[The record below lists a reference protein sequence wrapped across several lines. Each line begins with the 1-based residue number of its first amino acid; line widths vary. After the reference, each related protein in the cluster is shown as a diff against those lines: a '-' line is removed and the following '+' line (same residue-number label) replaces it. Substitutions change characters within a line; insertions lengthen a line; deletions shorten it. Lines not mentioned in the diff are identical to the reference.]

1 MFSNELDTWIRLEG
15 VLVSVKLS
23 SLGSSLCERGE
34 SRFKFGG
41 WGTRRYLRVG
51 AKFVG
56 SVAWY
61 CAQGAALACWTRADE
76 SSLGQRHRDTR
87 IFYFKRGT
95 NGRAAR
101 GLLECTCGFSF
112 AETEGGL
119 GEEER
124 RGTYEET
131 HMASVHGAPL
141 DSFKRSQANTISW
154 LAKLLRD
161 RPPFTLSFQR

>member
-61 CAQGAALACWTRADE
+61 CARVLRWLAGQGLMSLRWVSATGIQEYSISKGELMGVQQGAFWNALA
-76 SSLGQRHRDTR
+76 
-87 IFYFKRGT
+87 
-95 NGRAAR
+95 
-101 GLLECTCGFSF
+101 
-112 AETEGGL
+112 
-119 GEEER
+119 
-124 RGTYEET
+124 
-131 HMASVHGAPL
+131 ASH
-141 DSFKRSQANTISW
+141 
-154 LAKLLRD
+154 LLRQKAVWEK
-161 RPPFTLSFQR
+161 RKEGALTKKRIWRRYTVHPWILSSGVKPTPFPG